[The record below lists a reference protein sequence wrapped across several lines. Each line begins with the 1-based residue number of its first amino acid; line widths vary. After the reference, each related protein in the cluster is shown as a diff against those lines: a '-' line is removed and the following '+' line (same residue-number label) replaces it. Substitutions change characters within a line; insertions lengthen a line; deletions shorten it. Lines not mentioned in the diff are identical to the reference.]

1 LEKPSAAA
9 AVSVYA
15 LLLFT
20 FHKPSPYLLDVL
32 VGFISAIIVR
42 RGLSSTATTI
52 LTFRHE
58 RDRLGHHL
66 MLTAFLTVFSFPP
79 ALLEPPINDDSAP
92 LAKILPAMFRLLAEH
107 DNVDKADFFF

>member
-1 LEKPSAAA
+1 LEKPAAA
-9 AVSVYA
+9 AVSVSA

-52 LTFRHE
+52 LTLRHE

-66 MLTAFLTVFSFPP
+66 MLTAFLTIFSFPP
-79 ALLEPPINDDSAP
+79 ALLEPPIDDDSAP
-92 LAKILPAMFRLLAEH
+92 LAKILPAMLRLLAKY

>member
-1 LEKPSAAA
+1 M
-9 AVSVYA
+9 
-15 LLLFT
+15 
-20 FHKPSPYLLDVL
+20 L

-42 RGLSSTATTI
+42 RGLSTTATTI

-107 DNVDKADFFF
+107 DNIDKADFFFQFIALLVPPTDRQA